1 MSIGFR
7 AIDLSAI
14 VSRNFFT
21 SVLMEFCSNK
31 LKISD
36 PGADINCGFNVLEKS
51 SLLCLKRNSFV
62 VSVHPD
68 GIVIIDGCLTLI
80 RFPSLPFAHVTVTDG
95 LVCAGL

>member
-1 MSIGFR
+1 MK
-7 AIDLSAI
+7 
-14 VSRNFFT
+14 
-21 SVLMEFCSNK
+21 FCSNK

-36 PGADINCGFNVLEKS
+36 PGADINCGFHVLEKIS
-51 SLLCLKRNSFV
+51 QLCLKRNSLV

-80 RFPSLPFAHVTVTDG
+80 RVLSLPSPHLTVADG